1 MKCPKC
7 GYELPKAMMR
17 SGQQNNLQWLWA
29 KDAAEQ
35 LNEYSVEEEQRQCK
49 FLYGLPILKRKE
61 KFIEKWN
68 KIISQGTSEEMLYEN
83 QVELME
89 FIPISSVMTKKEMQ
103 EYLDTCYQHYSGR
116 GVELTEPSEVKYG
129 KSN

>member
-7 GYELPKAMMR
+7 GYELPKAIMR

-35 LNEYSVEEEQRQCK
+35 LSEYSVEEEQRQCK

-61 KFIEKWN
+61 KFIDFLK
-68 KIISQGTSEEMLYEN
+68 KRDIAFKSE
-83 QVELME
+83 
-89 FIPISSVMTKKEMQ
+89 
-103 EYLDTCYQHYSGR
+103 LDYWIDKD
-116 GVELTEPSEVKYG
+116 VI
-129 KSN
+129 

>member
-1 MKCPKC
+1 
-7 GYELPKAMMR
+7 
-17 SGQQNNLQWLWA
+17 LWA

-35 LNEYSVEEEQRQCK
+35 LSEYSVEEEQRQCK